1 MKNLTLL
8 DNAHLAEIKKDYLKE
23 YESIKRQNFN
33 LDISRG
39 KPSKE
44 QLDLSNSLLSALSDK
59 SNFSSKGCID
69 CRNYGNMD
77 GLTEL
82 KMLISDLT
90 GIDKENFIIG
100 GNSSLSMMFD
110 VISCYMIHGVLGNEA
125 WLKQK
130 KIKFL
135 CPSPGYDR
143 HFAMCEYFG
152 MELIPVKMLPTGPDM
167 DFIEDIVS
175 SDDSVK
181 GIWCVPKYSNPQGI
195 TYSDETVKRFAKLK
209 PKAKDFRI
217 FWDNAY
223 FVHDLTDTET
233 PLLNLMEQC
242 QKQNSE
248 ELPIMFF
255 STSKIT
261 LAGAG
266 VAFMACGKEN
276 LKQLKRN
283 YSFKTVGFD
292 KVNQM
297 RHLNFLKDKHT
308 VKLHMQKQKNIIK
321 PKFDIV
327 LKALDNEFRDNPILS
342 WNSPKGGYFVSVDTQ
357 PGCAKKTVQ
366 ICKECGLILT
376 PAGSTFPYGKD
387 PLDTNIRIA
396 PTFSTQQELK
406 SAMKIFCLAAKLA
419 YIESKT

>member
-8 DNAHLAEIKKDYLKE
+8 DTAHLAEIKKDYLKE

-69 CRNYGNMD
+69 FRNYGNMD

-276 LKQLKRN
+276 LKQLKKN

-297 RHLNFLKDKHT
+297 RHLKFLKDKNT